1 MLNQCARISRLPAT
15 LLALPSANPRFATP
29 LQSHAYECL
38 DKQVQSNDILTNYR
52 GGTPHSDRSNRTWR
66 VSCNSVSASRCEGSP
81 NKMRMMQKPV
91 STRTRGNTHRGN
103 AFVRPAVL
111 EIDALKIAALQ
122 INAHKVRA
130 LHIAAFL
137 IAALLAIFAPPA
149 LRTTRA
155 QNPDDIMP
163 AASAAKAKAIMAQ
176 AITALG
182 GDAYL
187 KVRNSDCKG
196 RAAQFEHSGGVVGYV
211 QFHDYRQMPDKN
223 RMEYGPKGNI
233 VNVYAGKEGWTL
245 DRGGVSDVPAQD
257 MADYQ
262 ETSNTDVNT
271 ILRYRMNDSSLVFR
285 YSGADVVDLK
295 EADWVEIADH
305 EGHTIRI
312 AFDRKT
318 GLPIRTVVSQREA
331 ETGDRIQRSTYYN
344 SYHVI
349 DGIQTPFQVSR
360 FRNDQQTYQ
369 VFYESC
375 QYNTELAPEMFT
387 RASLDSY
394 FASTA
399 KKGKGNKK

>member
-1 MLNQCARISRLPAT
+1 
-15 LLALPSANPRFATP
+15 
-29 LQSHAYECL
+29 
-38 DKQVQSNDILTNYR
+38 
-52 GGTPHSDRSNRTWR
+52 
-66 VSCNSVSASRCEGSP
+66 
-81 NKMRMMQKPV
+81 MRMMPKR
-91 STRTRGNTHRGN
+91 STRNRRNANRGT
-103 AFVRPAVL
+103 AILRPP
-111 EIDALKIAALQ
+111 ALQ
-122 INAHKVRA
+122 INALQVDARQVRA

-137 IAALLAIFAPPA
+137 MATLLAIFAPA
-149 LRTTRA
+149 GLRTAHA
-155 QNPDDIMP
+155 QNPDDMMP
-163 AASAAKAKAIMAQ
+163 AASAAKAKAIMTQ

-187 KVRNSDCKG
+187 QVRNSDCKG

-233 VNVYAGKEGWTL
+233 VNLYAGKEGWTL

-257 MADYQ
+257 IADYR

-271 ILRYRMNDSSLVFR
+271 ILRYRMNDSGLVFR

-305 EGHTIRI
+305 EGHTIRM

-318 GLPIRTVVSQREA
+318 GLPIRTVVSQRDP
-331 ETGDRIQRSTYYN
+331 ETGDRIQRSTYYT

-349 DGIQTPFQVSR
+349 DGLQTPFQVSR

-375 QYNTELAPEMFT
+375 QYNADLAPEMFT
-387 RASLDSY
+387 RASLDSF
-394 FASTA
+394 FASA
-399 KKGKGNKK
+399 GKKGKGNKK

>member
-1 MLNQCARISRLPAT
+1 M
-15 LLALPSANPRFATP
+15 
-29 LQSHAYECL
+29 
-38 DKQVQSNDILTNYR
+38 
-52 GGTPHSDRSNRTWR
+52 
-66 VSCNSVSASRCEGSP
+66 SASRCEGSLI
-81 NKMRMMQKPV
+81 KMRILPKPF
-91 STRTRGNTHRGN
+91 STRNRTNANRGN
-103 AFVRPAVL
+103 ALLRPALL
-111 EIDALKIAALQ
+111 EIDALQIDVLQ
-122 INAHKVRA
+122 INPLKVGALRIHM

-137 IAALLAIFAPPA
+137 LVTLLVIFAPPA
-149 LRTTRA
+149 VRTARA
-155 QNPDDIMP
+155 QNPDDMMP
-163 AASAAKAKAIMAQ
+163 AASTAKAKSIMTQ

-233 VNVYAGKEGWTL
+233 VNLYAGKEGWTL

-331 ETGDRIQRSTYYN
+331 ETGDRIQRSTYYT

>member
-1 MLNQCARISRLPAT
+1 MADILPVRARIS
-15 LLALPSANPRFATP
+15 
-29 LQSHAYECL
+29 
-38 DKQVQSNDILTNYR
+38 VR
-52 GGTPHSDRSNRTWR
+52 GKPDQ
-66 VSCNSVSASRCEGSP
+66 
-81 NKMRMMQKPV
+81 MRMMPKR
-91 STRTRGNTHRGN
+91 STRTRINANRRNANRGH
-103 AFVRPAVL
+103 AIVRPPELQV
-111 EIDALKIAALQ
+111 DALRIHML
-122 INAHKVRA
+122 RT
-130 LHIAAFL
+130 AAFL
-137 IAALLAIFAPPA
+137 IATLLAIFAPLA
-149 LRTTRA
+149 LRTARA

-182 GDAYL
+182 GDTYL

-211 QFHDYRQMPDKN
+211 QFHDYRQMPDKS

-233 VNVYAGKEGWTL
+233 VNLYAGKEGWTL

-271 ILRYRMNDSSLVFR
+271 ILRSRMNDSSLGFR

-295 EADWVEIADH
+295 QADWVEIADH

-344 SYHVI
+344 SYHLI

-369 VFYESC
+369 VFYEGC
-375 QYNTELAPEMFT
+375 QYNAELAPELFT